1 MNSDDTQARC
11 ARAAAAKIN
20 GESGA
25 KFAGADPIAV
35 TITRMSE
42 HSGSSRGFIV
52 SVAALVVALVAA
64 GLAVWA
70 LMKEPSQE
78 GQVFTGTASDDPK
91 GSICESFNVIRNG
104 VQINTNL
111 QPAGGPEDITGSMA
125 VAANARLALYD
136 GGQYLLAR
144 LQPGTPTE
152 LADAVR
158 KFANNLMDIGAR
170 STSGIPNSDPGQAAR
185 LKQAD
190 EANAK
195 ITELCK

>member
-1 MNSDDTQARC
+1 MNSDDTQGQG
-11 ARAAAAKIN
+11 AAGQAWTIN

-25 KFAGADPIAV
+25 KFAGADRFAV

-42 HSGSSRGFIV
+42 HSESSRGFII

-70 LMKEPSQE
+70 LMKGPSSE
-78 GQVFTGTASDDPK
+78 GQVFTGTATDDPK

-111 QPAGGPEDITGSMA
+111 QPPGGPEDVTGSMA

-144 LQPGTPTE
+144 LQPDTPKE

-185 LKQAD
+185 LKEAD
-190 EANAK
+190 EANTK

>member
-1 MNSDDTQARC
+1 MA
-11 ARAAAAKIN
+11 
-20 GESGA
+20 
-25 KFAGADPIAV
+25 
-35 TITRMSE
+35 E
-42 HSGSSRGFIV
+42 HTGSSRGFIV

-70 LMKEPSQE
+70 LVKEPSKE
-78 GQVFTGTASDDPK
+78 GVFTGTATDDPK

-111 QPAGGPEDITGSMA
+111 QPPGGPEDVTGSMA

-144 LQPGTPTE
+144 LQPDTPAD

-185 LKQAD
+185 LKEAD
-190 EANAK
+190 EANK
-195 ITELCK
+195 TITDLCK

>member
-1 MNSDDTQARC
+1 L
-11 ARAAAAKIN
+11 
-20 GESGA
+20 
-25 KFAGADPIAV
+25 
-35 TITRMSE
+35 
-42 HSGSSRGFIV
+42 
-52 SVAALVVALVAA
+52 ALVVALVAV

-70 LMKEPSQE
+70 LMKEPSKE
-78 GQVFTGTASDDPK
+78 AQVFTGTTTDDPK

-111 QPAGGPEDITGSMA
+111 KPPGGPEDVTGSMA

-144 LQPGTPTE
+144 LQPGTPPD

-185 LKQAD
+185 LKEAD

>member
-1 MNSDDTQARC
+1 LLE
-11 ARAAAAKIN
+11 RAT
-20 GESGA
+20 
-25 KFAGADPIAV
+25 V
-35 TITRMSE
+35 TATISRMSE
-42 HSGSSRGFIV
+42 PTGSPRFSPL
-52 SVAALVVALVAA
+52 SVVALVVALVAA
-64 GLAVWA
+64 GLAAWA
-70 LMKEPSQE
+70 LFKGPTTSESA
-78 GQVFTGTASDDPK
+78 QVYTGTSTDDPK
-91 GSICESFNVIRNG
+91 GSICDAYGVVRNG

-111 QPAGGPEDITGSMA
+111 QPPGGPEDVTGSMA

-144 LQPGTPTE
+144 LQPDTPQD

-170 STSGIPNSDPGQAAR
+170 STSGIPNSEPSQAAR
-185 LKQAD
+185 LKEAD

>member
-1 MNSDDTQARC
+1 
-11 ARAAAAKIN
+11 
-20 GESGA
+20 
-25 KFAGADPIAV
+25 
-35 TITRMSE
+35 MSE
-42 HSGSSRGFIV
+42 PTGSSRGFIV
-52 SVAALVVALVAA
+52 SVVALVVALVAA

-70 LMKEPSQE
+70 LMKEKESSQE
-78 GQVFTGTASDDPK
+78 AQVFTGTSTDDPK
-91 GSICESFNVIRNG
+91 GSICEVFNVIRNG

-111 QPAGGPEDITGSMA
+111 QPPGGQEDITGSMA

-144 LQPGTPTE
+144 LQPGTPPE

-185 LKQAD
+185 LKEAD
-190 EANAK
+190 EANAR